1 MRPRANVVTHPLPSA
16 IGLNAREERKANL
29 CPIVDALREFQ
40 RFVLCLVGGSMPSST
55 LLLPLTVK
63 LEWIS
68 TMCRGKPERSEEN
81 KNCGS
86 RRVAHLASRQR
97 WLR

>member
-29 CPIVDALREFQ
+29 CPMVDALREFQ
-40 RFVLCLVGGSMPSST
+40 RFVLCLVGGSMPSLT
-55 LLLPLTVK
+55 LLLLTVK

-68 TMCRGKPERSEEN
+68 TIVE
-81 KNCGS
+81 CGAW
-86 RRVAHLASRQR
+86 VAAA
-97 WLR
+97 